1 VDVVNNIVPVLGLT
15 CDGTMYFQVSE
26 KMGFGVAFSGI
37 RKLFDF
43 GTNRLMLMQRC
54 RAKSRN
60 PKYVFSKG
68 DLMDFFSVYTPKA
81 WLSALTIPPPGK
93 EFDVF
98 SAKMI
103 NEWNNVEISMSTLV
117 STLLGGDDMLNL
129 GDVSWNVN
137 LSNVDSCT
145 AQEYSTKGCMME
157 VEISILLSPSSVSHC
172 EMNQRTYL

>member
-1 VDVVNNIVPVLGLT
+1 
-15 CDGTMYFQVSE
+15 
-26 KMGFGVAFSGI
+26 
-37 RKLFDF
+37 
-43 GTNRLMLMQRC
+43 
-54 RAKSRN
+54 
-60 PKYVFSKG
+60 
-68 DLMDFFSVYTPKA
+68 MDFFSVYTPKA

-129 GDVSWNVN
+129 GDVSWNVD

-157 VEISILLSPSSVSHC
+157 VEISILLSPSSVSRC
-172 EMNQRTYL
+172 EMNQSTYS